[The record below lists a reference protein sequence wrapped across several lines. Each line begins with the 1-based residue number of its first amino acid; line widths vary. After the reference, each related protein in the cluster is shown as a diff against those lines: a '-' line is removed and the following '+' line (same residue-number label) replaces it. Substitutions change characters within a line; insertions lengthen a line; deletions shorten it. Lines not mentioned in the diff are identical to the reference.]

1 MKMKL
6 TVLENDAP
14 VEKEVSIITAD
25 YVRADIIRSR
35 QGWPRPEDAMN
46 LQLCLLAYCAL
57 VRTGA
62 VANTVK
68 VDAFMDTIQDAEL
81 DQSEDATEQGADKS

>member
-1 MKMKL
+1 
-6 TVLENDAP
+6 
-14 VEKEVSIITAD
+14 
-25 YVRADIIRSR
+25 
-35 QGWPRPEDAMN
+35 MN